1 MYGTTYMYDVRVCT
15 VNRTHRLHTGMYYYY
30 IHVCTHT
37 RTTCTGTAYIIHT
50 YLYIHTY
57 TYKHVCMYV
66 VRTVTGITID
76 SLFFFAIYYMS
87 RYVQDLVPVSVSTI
101 GSPDFTAD

>member
-1 MYGTTYMYDVRVCT
+1 MTYII
-15 VNRTHRLHTGMYYYY
+15 HTIN
-30 IHVCTHT
+30 IHVCVVLPCITT
-37 RTTCTGTAYIIHT
+37 TYTCTGTAY
-50 YLYIHTY
+50 
-57 TYKHVCMYV
+57 
-66 VRTVTGITID
+66 ID